1 MILKNTDK
9 YIKLEAY
16 KDAETFIGGYQTL
29 ELLANNSD
37 QSDTDEL

>member
-1 MILKNTDK
+1 MTLKNTDK

-16 KDAETFIGGYQTL
+16 KDAETFIGGYQTSQ
-29 ELLANNSD
+29 LLTNSD